1 MLPLKP
7 HFLEIFLQ
15 FSLLRFFT
23 PLSTL
28 FFPPPEDMELE
39 PKHQS
44 SEPEDTF
51 FYFTSYAMETWTSR
65 RGGDAV
71 DKSECELD
79 FFNNILRLQEF
90 LITKPQDKDK
100 LTLIAGD
107 IIIDLFILAKQCKI
121 EPCQERLPA
130 TDIENTNGYIQ
141 IEKLITFTRL
151 YLHHYRTHYARKF
164 RKIQTKQD
172 LASWSNRICQ
182 LLVHISGMSDIHA
195 LLKAKIQRPGI
206 EELLGERD
214 SCILENFHLE
224 ERLLSLRIHPPTY
237 NLKKISWT
245 QIVTFFK
252 ECGIDV
258 TQNSV
263 SLDYLVEKVL
273 DYTVQKTYGSANR
286 QKDFLSR
293 KLFCSTSLLN
303 LKDSRTLWFPVSRW
317 LTIDSFETI
326 CEARCPELLLETG
339 RKDNEFRENRNKL
352 FIPAPL
358 LVCPPLPNQTV
369 KREGEKE
376 KKDDIF
382 HPRQFQDSKKEDD
395 YKDYVNY

>member
-1 MLPLKP
+1 MDPVFNASIKATLPGD
-7 HFLEIFLQ
+7 
-15 FSLLRFFT
+15 FSSVFLLRFFT

-39 PKHQS
+39 PKHLS

-79 FFNNILRLQEF
+79 LFNNILRLQEF

-121 EPCQERLPA
+121 EPCQERLPV

-258 TQNSV
+258 T
-263 SLDYLVEKVL
+263 
-273 DYTVQKTYGSANR
+273 
-286 QKDFLSR
+286 
-293 KLFCSTSLLN
+293 
-303 LKDSRTLWFPVSRW
+303 LWFPVSRW

-369 KREGEKE
+369 KKEGENE

-382 HPRQFQDSKKEDD
+382 HPRKFQDSKKEDD
-395 YKDYVNY
+395 YKDSVNY